1 MKFQTEIIPYERGW
15 GADFKKYFKIGL
27 NNFWE
32 TMLILWHLQ
41 FIKVETN
48 LYQ

>member
-27 NNFWE
+27 NNF
-32 TMLILWHLQ
+32 
-41 FIKVETN
+41 
-48 LYQ
+48 